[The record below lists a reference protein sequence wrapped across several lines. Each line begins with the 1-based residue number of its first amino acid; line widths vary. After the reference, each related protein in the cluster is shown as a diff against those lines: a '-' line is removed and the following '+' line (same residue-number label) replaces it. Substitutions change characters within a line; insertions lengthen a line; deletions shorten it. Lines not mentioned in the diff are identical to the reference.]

1 MISPIPDRMGGAA
14 IDLGS
19 RTVPGWYWFSS
30 GRRRAPYEPVAGTA
44 SSDIRHCF
52 SYEGSQT
59 SIKDAALELISGA
72 REKIFL
78 ASFRFLDDDLRRALE
93 AAAARLHGGVYVI
106 TAINDQDLKKT
117 MAFTRSYEADEED
130 WWEAADPQAD
140 RPDVNAEEDLKHYQ
154 ALIRSGIWVR
164 GHPDFHAKFLVV
176 DDRAALV
183 SSANLESTAL
193 ADARDRPNR
202 PRGFDP
208 VTGESGV
215 VTFRPADADLLGRLF
230 TRLWHTECAWDAPPG
245 TGYELQKRKGTPS
258 PCAVPT
264 PAPGATGPIWTD
276 AGEQLILDAIGD
288 IARSARRDLL
298 LATWSVRGL
307 DEHPDLLYEPVRA
320 ALGRGV
326 RVRMLMR
333 SRNFAATRSIA
344 GRLAAWG
351 VEIYGDDK
359 THAKCAIADRSH
371 GALFS
376 ANFDAE
382 HGIYS
387 GVEAGMRLDGQDAL
401 AQAAHFFEHCME
413 HAPQR
418 LAGDRPAREVD
429 TSLAARA
436 TTAWALPPELEVS
449 CDADHWAAL
458 RETTGAVY
466 YSTRAKGSITLAVQG
481 GTWLLTRAGGPE
493 HRPSWRMLLEQ
504 APGPAGTASSTA
516 SGTASGSGSGSLDSW
531 LEPPRR
537 TDRTGRSHDGP
548 RGLCPAVLLRP

>member
-1 MISPIPDRMGGAA
+1 MTSPIPDRMHGAA

-19 RTVPGWYWFSS
+19 RTVPGSYWFSS
-30 GRRRAPYEPVAGTA
+30 GRRRAPYEPVVGTA
-44 SSDIRHCF
+44 DGDLQHCF
-52 SYEGSQT
+52 SYERSQT

-106 TAINDQDLKKT
+106 TSINDRDLNKT
-117 MAFTRSYEADEED
+117 MAFTRSYEEDEENDED
-130 WWEAADPQAD
+130 WWEAADPQTD
-140 RPDVNAEEDLKHYQ
+140 RSNVNAEEDKKHYR
-154 ALIRSGIWVR
+154 ALIHSGIWVR

-193 ADARDRPNR
+193 ADARDRPDR
-202 PRGFDP
+202 PRGFDA

-230 TRLWHTECAWDAPPG
+230 TRLWHTECVWDAPPG
-245 TGYELQKRKGTPS
+245 PGYELRKRKGTPS

-276 AGEQLILDAIGD
+276 AGDQMIREAIRD
-288 IARSARRDLL
+288 ISRSAHRDLL
-298 LATWSVRGL
+298 LATFSVKGL
-307 DEHPDLLYEPVRA
+307 DEHPDLLYDPVRA
-320 ALGRGV
+320 ALDRGV

-333 SRNFAATRSIA
+333 SHNFAATRSTA

-359 THAKCAIADRSH
+359 THAKCAIADRKH

-376 ANFDAE
+376 ANFDAD

-387 GVEAGMRLDGQDAL
+387 GVEVGMRLDGQDAL
-401 AQAAHFFEHCME
+401 THAAHFFEHCME
-413 HAPQR
+413 HAPRR
-418 LAGDRPAREVD
+418 LAQDRPAREVD

-436 TTAWALPPELEVS
+436 MTTWALPPEIKVS

-458 RETTGAVY
+458 RETTDAVC
-466 YSTRAKGSITLAVQG
+466 YSTRAKDSIALTAQG
-481 GTWLLTRAGGPE
+481 GRWLLTRAGSPE
-493 HRPSWRMLLEQ
+493 HRPLWRMLLEQ
-504 APGPAGTASSTA
+504 PPGPA
-516 SGTASGSGSGSLDSW
+516 GSGSGSLDSW

-537 TDRTGRSHDGP
+537 NDRIGRSHDGS